1 MVAVQFIT
9 ACLKHLRGFLG
20 TSLVPIQ
27 NDVGCIHAPQV
38 AFVINIVCREPQ
50 RTVCKRTLQNS
61 TVDANLL
68 RGYLDWFVAAFARGY
83 NPLLSLGLAD
93 VWKCDIVVSRSPT
106 NSSDTFQAAKGVLV
120 WQ

>member
-1 MVAVQFIT
+1 MVAVQFST
-9 ACLKHLRGFLG
+9 ARLQHLRGFLS
-20 TSLVPIQ
+20 TSLAPIQ

-38 AFVINIVCREPQ
+38 AFVINVVCREPQ
-50 RTVCKRTLQNS
+50 RTLQNS
-61 TVDANLL
+61 TVANLL
-68 RGYLDWFVAAFARGY
+68 RRYLDWFVTAFARGY

-120 WQ
+120 WR